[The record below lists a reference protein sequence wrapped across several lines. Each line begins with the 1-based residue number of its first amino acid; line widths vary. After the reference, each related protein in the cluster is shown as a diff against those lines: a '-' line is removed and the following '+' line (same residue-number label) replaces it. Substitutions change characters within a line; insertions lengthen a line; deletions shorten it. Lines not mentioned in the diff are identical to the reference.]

1 MTNRDITSVIVRDL
15 ENKKRFTAEYD
26 GRCSTC
32 SHPILEG
39 DEFIFMGN
47 KEKICTTDCLPE
59 IMDHMESL

>member
-1 MTNRDITSVIVRDL
+1 MTSRDIIGVINRDL
-15 ENKKRFTAEYD
+15 ENKKVFIAEYD

-47 KEKICTTDCLPE
+47 KEKICTASCLPE
-59 IMDHMESL
+59 IMDHLESL